1 MGAMRFVITGLGVV
15 SPIGNGKEAFWE
27 ALIAG
32 RNGIAEIQS
41 FDTTAYRTHRG
52 GEVRALEPA
61 RYFQSR
67 RIPSLARGALFAS
80 AATRMAIED
89 AGFNADR
96 MELAEVGVCCGTTMG
111 ESQLLES
118 MNTTLL
124 NERPEELDPELAS
137 HYSAESIPA
146 NVAREFGFGGPISM
160 VTTACS
166 AGNYAIGQAC
176 DLLRSGRAK
185 IVIAGG
191 SDPFSRIAFAGF
203 NSMLA
208 VAPEVCRPFDLHR
221 KGMFVSEG
229 CARLVLEPLKDAVR
243 RGAKSYAEVAGCGLS
258 NDAHHMTS
266 PHPQGRGAIA
276 AMTNALREAG
286 IAPENIDYISAH
298 GTGTPANDRI
308 ETTAIKNV
316 FGDAARRIPV
326 SSIKSML
333 GHTMGAAS
341 AIEAATC
348 ALVIDRGM
356 VPPTINYNSA
366 DPACD
371 LDYVPNVARETSVRA
386 ALSNAFAFG
395 GNCSALILKRC
406 EV

>member
-1 MGAMRFVITGLGVV
+1 MTSGRIVITGIGVV
-15 SPIGNGKEAFWE
+15 SPIGNGREAFWD

-32 RNGIAEIQS
+32 RNGIEEIRS
-41 FDTTAYRTHRG
+41 FDTSAFRTHRG
-52 GEVRALEPA
+52 GEVKSLEPA
-61 RYFQSR
+61 RYFQNG
-67 RIPSLARGALFAS
+67 RIPSLARGAHFAI
-80 AATRMAIED
+80 AATRMALED
-89 AGFNADR
+89 ASLDNDR
-96 MELAEVGVCCGTTMG
+96 MDLAETGVCCGTTMG
-111 ESQLLES
+111 ESQILES
-118 MNTTLL
+118 IDETLL
-124 NERPEELDPELAS
+124 SGSPEGIDGGLAA
-137 HYSAESIPA
+137 HYATEAIPA
-146 NVAREFGFGGPISM
+146 NVAREFEFGGPISI

-185 IVIAGG
+185 VVIAGG
-191 SDPFSRIAFAGF
+191 TDPFSRIAFTGF

-208 VAPEVCRPFDLHR
+208 VAPEVVQPFDLHR
-221 KGMFVSEG
+221 KGMCVSEG
-229 CARLVLEPLKDAVR
+229 CAMLVLEPLEDALR
-243 RGAKSYAEVAGCGLS
+243 RGARIYAEVAGCGLS

-286 IAPENIDYISAH
+286 LVPENIDYISAH

-308 ETTAIKNV
+308 ETAAIKQV
-316 FGDAARRIPV
+316 FGDAARNIPV

-348 ALVIDRGM
+348 ALVIDRGII
-356 VPPTINYNSA
+356 PPTINHRSP

-371 LDYVPNVARETSVRA
+371 LDYVPNVAREQVVRT

-406 EV
+406 EA

>member
-15 SPIGNGKEAFWE
+15 SPIGNGKETFWD

-32 RNGIAEIQS
+32 RNGIEEIRS

-61 RYFQSR
+61 RYFQNG
-67 RIPSLARGALFAS
+67 RIPSLARGALFAI

-89 AGFNADR
+89 ADLSADC
-96 MELAEVGVCCGTTMG
+96 MEPEEVGVCCGTTMG

-118 MNTTLL
+118 MNSTLL
-124 NERPEELDPELAS
+124 NERPEELDTELAS
-137 HYSAESIPA
+137 HYSTESIPA

-191 SDPFSRIAFAGF
+191 TDPFSRIAFTGF

-229 CARLVLEPLKDAVR
+229 CAMLVFEPFENAVR
-243 RGAKSYAEVAGCGLS
+243 RGARIYAEVAGCGLS

-276 AMTNALREAG
+276 AMTNALHEAG
-286 IAPENIDYISAH
+286 LAPENIDYISAH

-348 ALVIDRGM
+348 ALVIDRGII
-356 VPPTINYNSA
+356 PPTINYNSP

-371 LDYVPNVARETSVRA
+371 LDYVPNVARQTSVRT

>member
-1 MGAMRFVITGLGVV
+1 MESMRIVITGLGVV
-15 SPIGNGKEAFWE
+15 SPVGNGKEAFWN
-27 ALIAG
+27 ALIG
-32 RNGIAEIQS
+32 GVSGIDEIRS
-41 FDTTAYRTHRG
+41 FDTSAYRTHKG
-52 GEVRALEPA
+52 GEVKSLEPG
-61 RYFQSR
+61 RYFQSEH
-67 RIPSLARGALFAS
+67 IPSAARGALFAI

-89 AGFNADR
+89 AR
-96 MELAEVGVCCGTTMG
+96 MDTARIDLSEIGVCCGTTMG

-118 MNTTLL
+118 MNSNLL
-124 NERPEELDPELAS
+124 DGRPEELDAEFAS

-146 NVAREFGFGGPISM
+146 NVAREFGFGGPVSII
-160 VTTACS
+160 TTACS

-185 IVIAGG
+185 VVIAGG

-208 VAPEVCRPFDLHR
+208 VTPDVCRPFDLHR

-229 CARLVLEPLKDAVR
+229 CAMLVLESIDDAVR
-243 RGAKSYAEVAGCGLS
+243 RGAKIYAEVAACGLS

-276 AMTNALREAG
+276 AMNNALREAAL
-286 IAPENIDYISAH
+286 APEQIHYISAH

-308 ETTAIKNV
+308 ETAAIKNV

-348 ALVIDRGM
+348 ALVIDRG
-356 VPPTINYNSA
+356 VIPPTMNYTTP

-371 LDYVPNVARETSVRA
+371 LDYVPNAARDARVRV

-395 GNCSALILKRC
+395 GNCSALILKKC
-406 EV
+406 EA

>member
-1 MGAMRFVITGLGVV
+1 MEKMRFVITGLGIV
-15 SPIGNGKEAFWE
+15 SPIGNGREAFWE

-32 RNGIAEIQS
+32 RNGIDEIRS

-61 RYFQSR
+61 RYFESG
-67 RIPSLARGALFAS
+67 RIPALARGARFAI
-80 AATRMAIED
+80 AATRMALED
-89 AGFNADR
+89 ADLDR
-96 MELAEVGVCCGTTMG
+96 SRMDLAETGVCCGTTMG

-118 MNTTLL
+118 LNQALL
-124 NERPEELDPELAS
+124 NGRPEELDAELTS

-185 IVIAGG
+185 VVIAGG
-191 SDPFSRIAFAGF
+191 SDPFSRIAFTGF

-208 VAPEVCRPFDLHR
+208 VAPERCRPFDLHR

-229 CARLVLEPLKDAVR
+229 CAMLVLEPLEDAVR
-243 RGAKSYAEVAGCGLS
+243 RDAKIYAEVAGCGLS

-286 IAPENIDYISAH
+286 LTPENIDYISAH
-298 GTGTPANDRI
+298 GTGTPANDRV
-308 ETTAIKNV
+308 ETAAIKNV
-316 FGDAARRIPV
+316 FGDAARRTPV

-341 AIEAATC
+341 AIEAAAC
-348 ALVIDRGM
+348 ALAIDRGII
-356 VPPTINYNSA
+356 PPTINYETP

-371 LDYVPNVARETSVRA
+371 LDYVPNEARAMTVRT

>member
-1 MGAMRFVITGLGVV
+1 MEGMRFVITGLGVV
-15 SPIGNGKEAFWE
+15 SPIGNGRDAFWN
-27 ALIAG
+27 ALISG
-32 RNGIAEIQS
+32 CNGIDEIRG

-52 GEVRALEPA
+52 GEVKSLEPS
-61 RYFQSR
+61 RYFRSE
-67 RIPSLARGALFAS
+67 RIPSLARGALFAI
-80 AATRMAIED
+80 AATRMAMED
-89 AGFNADR
+89 AELDAGC

-118 MNTTLL
+118 MNSTLL
-124 NERPEELDPELAS
+124 SGQWEDLDPELAS
-137 HYSAESIPA
+137 HYTAESMPA

-229 CARLVLEPLKDAVR
+229 CAMLVLEPLAYAVR
-243 RGAKSYAEVAGCGLS
+243 RGARIYAEVAGCGLS

-286 IAPENIDYISAH
+286 LAPEEIDYISAH

-308 ETTAIKNV
+308 ETAAIKNV
-316 FGDAARRIPV
+316 FGDAAQRIPV

-348 ALVIDRGM
+348 ALVIDRGII
-356 VPPTINYNSA
+356 PPTINYNSP

-371 LDYVPNVARETSVRA
+371 LDYVPNVAREATVRT

>member
-1 MGAMRFVITGLGVV
+1 MEAMRFVITGLGVV
-15 SPIGNGKEAFWE
+15 SPIGNGREAFWE

-32 RNGIAEIQS
+32 ANGIADIRS
-41 FDTTAYRTHRG
+41 FNTTAYRTHRG
-52 GEVRALEPA
+52 GEVKALEPA
-61 RYFQSR
+61 RYFHSE
-67 RIPSLARGALFAS
+67 RIPSLARGALFAI
-80 AATRMAIED
+80 AATRMALED
-89 AGFNADR
+89 AHMNCGEIDLS
-96 MELAEVGVCCGTTMG
+96 EIGVCCGTTMG
-111 ESQLLES
+111 ESQLLEF
-118 MNTTLL
+118 MNSTLL
-124 NERPEELDPELAS
+124 DEHPEEVDPELAS

-185 IVIAGG
+185 IVFAGG

-208 VAPEVCRPFDLHR
+208 VAPEVCRPFDLRR

-229 CARLVLEPLKDAVR
+229 CAMLVLEPLKDAIR
-243 RGAKSYAEVAGCGLS
+243 RDAKIYAEVAGCGLS
-258 NDAHHMTS
+258 NDAYHMTS

-276 AMTNALREAG
+276 AMKSALREAG
-286 IAPENIDYISAH
+286 LAPEDIDYISAH

-308 ETTAIKNV
+308 ETTAIKSV
-316 FGDAARRIPV
+316 FGDAAYRVPV

-348 ALVIDRGM
+348 ALVIDRGII
-356 VPPTINYNSA
+356 PPTINYTA
-366 DPACD
+366 RDPACD
-371 LDYVPNVARETSVRA
+371 LDYVPNVAREASVRT

-406 EV
+406 EA